1 MKSSAKKRRIESSDE
16 SGDEN
21 VVSAPKVS
29 GDEVTPIKSDVM
41 SGRSSSRIQERKS
54 KTYVKPTRDSIWNK
68 IPSSS
73 EKRLANISPN
83 KRVNDMLRVHNR
95 YNAES
100 IDIFNDDFIVDDDES
115 DTTTSSDSGHEE
127 EQRSGKKK
135 RKNKVSKIQNRR
147 RRLKYESSS
156 SEDESKTNRDAIEPT
171 DGNEDSF
178 LSSSRT
184 KHIENLKKGDNE
196 TILNTAKPLAIDEC
210 ESDDVIPCDQDSNS
224 DEEDSQIFKHLNS
237 SKNKNVLKSDDE
249 SDINDES
256 NENKGHNKKNESNAN
271 KNAASDNKNDS
282 SDESSDSD
290 SDESDHLSRY
300 ERQLS
305 KKENLFK
312 SFKEAQAKSK
322 NKNVASKKK

>member
-16 SGDEN
+16 SSDGN
-21 VVSAPKVS
+21 GVSAPKAS
-29 GDEVTPIKSDVM
+29 GDEVTHIKSEVM

-100 IDIFNDDFIVDDDES
+100 IDIFNDDFIDDEL
-115 DTTTSSDSGHEE
+115 DTTTSSDSGLEE
-127 EQRSGKKK
+127 EQRSAKKK
-135 RKNKVSKIQNRR
+135 RKNKGSKIQNRR

-156 SEDESKTNRDAIEPT
+156 SEDESKINREASEPT
-171 DGNEDSF
+171 DGNEDSS

-184 KHIENLKKGDNE
+184 KHTENSKGDNE
-196 TILNTAKPLAIDEC
+196 TISNTGKPLAIDEC
-210 ESDDVIPCDQDSNS
+210 EIDDVIPCDQDSNS
-224 DEEDSQIFKHLNS
+224 DEEDSQIYKRLNS
-237 SKNKNVLKSDDE
+237 SKNKNVLKSDEE
-249 SDINDES
+249 SDVNDES
-256 NENKGHNKKNESNAN
+256 NENKSRNKKNDSDAN
-271 KNAASDNKNDS
+271 KKAACDNKNDS

-290 SDESDHLSRY
+290 SEEDSNHLSRY

-305 KKENLFK
+305 KKENLFR

-322 NKNVASKKK
+322 KKNASPKKK